1 VPKVLIEM
9 LAHTN
14 SFIFKFVM
22 ALLRQIGFYDEPTS
36 LTTELRNS
44 RTSKSTRRLA
54 WANIRVAGSDRR
66 AGGLLARLSAYPVR
80 AQQDALSLC
89 QQQPAT
95 RA

>member
-1 VPKVLIEM
+1 MP
-9 LAHTN
+9 AHTN
-14 SFIFKFVM
+14 SFIFVM
-22 ALLRQIGFYDEPTS
+22 ALRRQIGFYDKPAS
-36 LTTELRNS
+36 LIRNYGT
-44 RTSKSTRRLA
+44 RVLKSTRRLA
-54 WANIRVAGSDRR
+54 LANIRVAGSDRR